1 MEYIRGTTE
10 FHITEPTV
18 ISFGKFDGLHR
29 GHELL
34 MDYMIEKRKA
44 GLKTVV
50 FTFDI
55 PPGKLIYQNEGK
67 VITTNEEKM
76 HVFERIGVDYLVEC
90 PFVPEIMCMKP
101 ENFIHKIVTE
111 MSVRCMVAGR
121 DFHFG
126 HNREGNFHTLE
137 RYAKE
142 LSYEVAI
149 MEKIQYEGRDI
160 SSTFVR
166 EEIANGNIGKANH
179 LLGYAFFVQGEVIH
193 GNHMGGP
200 VLGFPTVNLLPPQ
213 EKLLP
218 PNGVYITETT
228 LEGKV
233 YQGISNVGCKP
244 TIEGEN
250 PVGVETHIFDFNRN
264 VYGRNVK
271 VEFLKRV
278 RPELKF
284 ASIGELT
291 MQMQEDIAYARKF
304 FECN

>member
-10 FHITEPTV
+10 FHIEEPTV

-34 MDYMIEKRKA
+34 MDYMFEKRRK

-55 PPGKLIYQNEGK
+55 PPGKLAHRSEGK

-90 PFVPEIMCMKP
+90 PFIPEIMCMEP
-101 ENFIHKIVTE
+101 ADFLHKIVTE
-111 MSVRCMVAGR
+111 MNVRYMVAGR

-126 HNREGNFHTLE
+126 HNRAGDYRTLE
-137 RYAKE
+137 QYAGQ
-142 LSYEVAI
+142 LGYEVAI
-149 MEKIQYEGRDI
+149 MEKMQYEGRDI

-166 EEIANGNIGKANH
+166 EEIAEGNIEKANH
-179 LLGYAFFVQGEVIH
+179 LLGYAFFVQGEVTH
-193 GNHMGGP
+193 GRHMGGP
-200 VLGFPTVNLLPPQ
+200 VLGFPTVNLLPPP

-228 LEGKV
+228 LEGRV
-233 YQGISNVGCKP
+233 YQGVSNVGCKP

-250 PVGVETHIFDFNRN
+250 PIGVETHIFDFNRN
-264 VYGRNVK
+264 VYGSNVK

-278 RPELKF
+278 RPEQKF
-284 ASIGELT
+284 ASLEELT

-304 FECN
+304 FESY

>member
-55 PPGKLIYQNEGK
+55 PPGRLIRQNEGK

-90 PFVPEIMCMKP
+90 PFVSEIMRMKP
-101 ENFIHKIVTE
+101 EDFIYKIVTE
-111 MSVRCMVAGR
+111 MNVRCMVAGR

-137 RYAKE
+137 QYAKK

-166 EEIANGNIGKANH
+166 EEIANGNITKANH

-193 GNHMGGP
+193 GKHMGGP
-200 VLGFPTVNLLPPQ
+200 VLGFPTVNLLPPP

-228 LEGKV
+228 IEGKV
-233 YQGISNVGCKP
+233 YQGISSVGCQP

-250 PVGVETHIFDFNRN
+250 PIGVETHIFDFNRN
-264 VYGRNVK
+264 VYGHNVK
-271 VEFLKRV
+271 VEFLKCV